1 MREYLDRIRM
11 AKYLQMFVL
20 TAIYWGTVFLIEMIS
35 PHSGFYFFS
44 QYFILYCALSLGIYA
59 FRGFDMVRRR
69 DLYHTIISIFV
80 GALAGCLVVIP
91 VFIFF
96 YGNKISK
103 LEMFIFFGVTFLGLS
118 FYRAAASSIVYRQN
132 EGKQIFVI
140 GNREKWEPLVT
151 EMANNLGGKLDIK
164 AYINPT
170 VSPSLEQA
178 SISAC
183 SVIVGDPDIY
193 TEPKIKQR
201 ADSLLSDGCFLEY
214 MPQFAEDSLGRIPL
228 IVAHAF
234 RNYYNMV
241 FQMTF
246 PHPGQR
252 VLDLLVAVPGLILGA
267 LMSIVIIPAII
278 IDSGFP
284 VLFRQPRMGLG
295 GNTFTMHKFRTMKKR
310 KNAEAAFADDDADLI
325 TPFGAILR
333 KLRFDEI
340 PQLWDVLRG
349 EMSIVGPRPEQP
361 EFAAEFAEQIPFYN
375 YRHRL
380 RPGITG
386 WAQINYRYAAGI
398 EDTKKKLEYD
408 LFYLKNRDALL
419 DIQIILKTAETM
431 LGMRGAK

>member
-1 MREYLDRIRM
+1 ML
-11 AKYLQMFVL
+11 AH
-20 TAIYWGTVFLIEMIS
+20 TALFWGIVSLIELLS

-44 QYFILYCALSLGIYA
+44 QYFILYCALTLGIYA

-69 DLYHTIISIFV
+69 HLYHAIISIFV

-91 VFIFF
+91 VFIIF

-103 LEMFIFFGVTFLGLS
+103 LDMSILFGATFLGQSL
-118 FYRAAASSIVYRQN
+118 FRAAASSIIFSKN
-132 EGKQIFVI
+132 GGKQIFVI

-151 EMANNLGGKLDIK
+151 EMANNLGGELDIK
-164 AYINPT
+164 DYINPT
-170 VSPSLEQA
+170 VSPPLEETSLA
-178 SISAC
+178 AC
-183 SVIVGDPDIY
+183 SVLVGDPDVY
-193 TEPKIKQR
+193 TEPKVKEW
-201 ADSLLSDGCFLEY
+201 ADRLLSNGCFLEY
-214 MPQFAEDSLGRIPL
+214 MPQMAEDSLGRIPL
-228 IVAHAF
+228 DVAHAF

-246 PHPGQR
+246 PYPGQR

-267 LMSIVIIPAII
+267 IMSIVIIPAII
-278 IDSGFP
+278 LDSGLP
-284 VLFRQPRMGLG
+284 VLFRQPRVGLG
-295 GNTFTMHKFRTMKKR
+295 GKTFTMHKFRTMKSR
-310 KNAEAAFADDDADLI
+310 KNAEAAFADNDADLI

-340 PQLWDVLRG
+340 PQLWDVIRG

-361 EFAAEFAEQIPFYN
+361 EFAAEYEEQIPFYS

-408 LFYLKNRDALL
+408 LYYLKNRDALL

>member
-1 MREYLDRIRM
+1 MRESLDRIRM
-11 AKYLQMFVL
+11 AKYLQML
-20 TAIYWGTVFLIEMIS
+20 AHTALFWGIVSLIELLS

-44 QYFILYCALSLGIYA
+44 QYFILYCALTLGIYA

-69 DLYHTIISIFV
+69 HLYHAIISIFV

-91 VFIFF
+91 VFIIF

-103 LEMFIFFGVTFLGLS
+103 LDMSILFGATFLGQSL
-118 FYRAAASSIVYRQN
+118 FRAAASSIIFSKN
-132 EGKQIFVI
+132 GGKQIFVI

-151 EMANNLGGKLDIK
+151 EMANNLGGELDIK
-164 AYINPT
+164 DYINPT
-170 VSPSLEQA
+170 VSPPLEETSLA
-178 SISAC
+178 AC
-183 SVIVGDPDIY
+183 SVLVGDPDVY
-193 TEPKIKQR
+193 TEPKVKEW
-201 ADSLLSDGCFLEY
+201 ADRLLSNGCFLEY
-214 MPQFAEDSLGRIPL
+214 MPQMAEDSLGRIPL
-228 IVAHAF
+228 DVAHAF

-246 PHPGQR
+246 PYPGQR

-267 LMSIVIIPAII
+267 IMSIVIIPAII
-278 IDSGFP
+278 LDSGLP
-284 VLFRQPRMGLG
+284 VLFRQPRVGLG
-295 GNTFTMHKFRTMKKR
+295 GKTFTMHKFRTMKSR
-310 KNAEAAFADDDADLI
+310 KNAEAAFADNDADLI

-340 PQLWDVLRG
+340 PQLWDVIRG

-361 EFAAEFAEQIPFYN
+361 EFAAEYEEQIPFYS

-408 LFYLKNRDALL
+408 LYYLKNRDALL

>member
-1 MREYLDRIRM
+1 MRESLDRIRM
-11 AKYLQMFVL
+11 AKYLQML
-20 TAIYWGTVFLIEMIS
+20 AHTAIFWGTVSLIELVS
-35 PHSGFYFFS
+35 PHGSFYFFS
-44 QYFILYCALSLGIYA
+44 QYFILYCALALGIYA

-69 DLYHTIISIFV
+69 HHYHAIISIFV

-91 VFIFF
+91 VFIIF

-103 LEMFIFFGVTFLGLS
+103 LDMSILFGATFLGQSL
-118 FYRAAASSIVYRQN
+118 FRAAASSIIFSKN
-132 EGKQIFVI
+132 GGKQIFVI

-164 AYINPT
+164 DYINPT
-170 VSPSLEQA
+170 VSPSLEETSLA
-178 SISAC
+178 AC
-183 SVIVGDPDIY
+183 SVLVGDPDVY
-193 TEPKIKQR
+193 TEPKVKEW
-201 ADSLLSDGCFLEY
+201 ADRLLSNGCFLEY
-214 MPQFAEDSLGRIPL
+214 MPQMAEDTLGRIPL
-228 IVAHAF
+228 DVAHAF
-234 RNYYNMV
+234 RNFYNMV

-246 PHPGQR
+246 PYPGQR

-267 LMSIVIIPAII
+267 IMSIVIIPAII

-284 VLFRQPRMGLG
+284 VLFRQPRVGLG
-295 GNTFTMHKFRTMKKR
+295 GKTFTMHKFRTMKKH
-310 KNAEAAFADDDADLI
+310 KKGEAAFADNDADLI

-361 EFAAEFAEQIPFYN
+361 EFAAEYEEQIPFYS

-408 LFYLKNRDALL
+408 LYYLKNRDALL

>member
-1 MREYLDRIRM
+1 MRESLDRVRM
-11 AKYLQMFVL
+11 AKYLQMLVH
-20 TAIYWGTVFLIEMIS
+20 TAVFWGTVSIIELVS
-35 PHSGFYFFS
+35 PHGGFYFFS
-44 QYFILYCALSLGIYA
+44 QYFTLYCALALGIYA

-69 DLYHTIISIFV
+69 DLYHTIISLFV
-80 GALAGCLVVIP
+80 GTFVGSLAVIP
-91 VFIFF
+91 VFILF
-96 YGNKISK
+96 YGQNISK
-103 LEMFIFFGVTFLGLS
+103 MEMSILFGVTFLGLS
-118 FYRAAASSIVYRQN
+118 LYRAAASSIVYGKN

-140 GNREKWEPLVT
+140 GNQKKWEPLVT
-151 EMANNLGGKLDIK
+151 EMANNLGGKQDIE
-164 AYINPT
+164 AYINPV

-183 SVIVGDPDIY
+183 SVLVGDPDIY
-193 TEPKIKQR
+193 TEPQVKNW
-201 ADSLLSDGCFLEY
+201 ADRLLSNGCFLEY

-267 LMSIVIIPAII
+267 IMSTVIIPAII

-284 VLFRQPRMGLG
+284 VLFRQPRTGLG
-295 GNTFTMHKFRTMKKR
+295 GNTFTMHKFRTMKNR

-325 TPFGAILR
+325 TPIGAILR
-333 KLRFDEI
+333 KFRLDEI

-361 EFAAEFAEQIPFYN
+361 EFAAEFEEQIPFYA

-408 LFYLKNRDALL
+408 LYYLKNRDALL

>member
-1 MREYLDRIRM
+1 MRESLDRIRM
-11 AKYLQMFVL
+11 AKYLQMLVH
-20 TAIYWGTVFLIEMIS
+20 TAIFWGSVSLIELVS
-35 PHSGFYFFS
+35 PHGSFQFFS
-44 QYFILYCALSLGIYA
+44 QYFILYCGLTLGIYA

-69 DLYHTIISIFV
+69 HLFPAIISIFV

-91 VFIFF
+91 VFIFL
-96 YGNKISK
+96 YSHKISK
-103 LEMFIFFGVTFLGLS
+103 LEMSILFGVTFLGLS
-118 FYRAAASSIVYRQN
+118 LYRAAASSIVYSRN
-132 EGKQIFVI
+132 EGKRIFVI

-164 AYINPT
+164 AYINPA

-178 SISAC
+178 SLAPC
-183 SVIVGDPDIY
+183 SVLVGDPDIY
-193 TEPKIKQR
+193 TEPRVKQW
-201 ADSLLSDGCFLEY
+201 ADRLLSEGCFLEH
-214 MPQFAEDSLGRIPL
+214 MPQFAEDSLDRIPL
-228 IVAHAF
+228 VVAHAF

-284 VLFRQPRMGLG
+284 VLFRQPRTGLG
-295 GNTFTMHKFRTMKKR
+295 GRTFTMHKFRTMKSR
-310 KNAEAAFADDDADLI
+310 KGAEAGFADDDAHLI
-325 TPFGAILR
+325 TPIGAILR
-333 KLRFDEI
+333 KFRLDEI

-361 EFAAEFAEQIPFYN
+361 EFAAEYEEQIPFYA

-398 EDTKKKLEYD
+398 EDTRKKLEYD
-408 LFYLKNRDALL
+408 LYYLKNRDALL